1 MPARKKTEEPAE
13 NSGPTA
19 KKQHR
24 IVTTYTEEVPIDTL
38 DQPEQEPDGEPEEYQ
53 EAEQPVFLPSQF
65 FIEPEEDPDPIAA
78 MMRDLQV
85 AKRSHSWTVVIERL
99 PNYERD
105 SRWDV
110 GARRVNCGTRSVTPD
125 FLEEIRREF
134 ARPGRPNHFRL
145 TIKRDGK
152 IHANWPEVVSLEP
165 PPLEDILAEDAKL
178 QAVAPPSLPFSDPH
192 RNFKQ
197 LIEQMKQLAELR
209 SVLFPDAPA
218 PLANPAA
225 GLMTEEA
232 ALLKLLSA
240 DGSVVEQITR
250 RLSRRLFA
258 EGPAEESP
266 WAAVLTAALNN
277 APIILDRLG
286 FRPGG
291 LAGPPAAVEG
301 PQAVPAREPLASPAP
316 PAGPPLVQAANPE
329 PGPSP
334 ELFLLSRVLQ
344 YCADQVPAAGAAAWV
359 DSFASQNPGVAPM
372 VDLFV
377 SMSPGDCL
385 SFLKTYFP
393 NAAPIVE
400 AAHAPGWITALQA
413 ALTEQQEEPA

>member
-13 NSGPTA
+13 NNGPTA
-19 KKQHR
+19 RKQHR

-38 DQPEQEPDGEPEEYQ
+38 DQPEQEPDGEPEEYN
-53 EAEQPVFLPSQF
+53 EAEQPVFMPPQF
-65 FIEPEEDPDPIAA
+65 SIEPEEDPDPIAA

-99 PNYERD
+99 PNFERD

-134 ARPGRPNHFRL
+134 ARPNRPNHFRL

-152 IHANWPEVVSLEP
+152 IYANWPEVVSLEP

-209 SVLFPDAPA
+209 TVLFPDAPA
-218 PLANPAA
+218 AAVNPAA
-225 GLMTEEA
+225 GPMTEEA

-240 DGSVVEQITR
+240 NNDVVEQITR

-301 PQAVPAREPLASPAP
+301 PQAVPAREPLPSPAP
-316 PAGPPLVQAANPE
+316 PAAPLAQTANPE
-329 PGPSP
+329 PGPSS

-344 YCADQVPAAGAAAWV
+344 FCADKVPAVGAAAWV
-359 DSFASQNPGVAPM
+359 DSFATQNPGVGPM
-372 VDLFV
+372 IDLFV
-377 SMSPGDCL
+377 SMSPADCL
-385 SFLKTYFP
+385 SFLKSYFP

-400 AAHAPGWITALQA
+400 AAHAPGWIIALQT
-413 ALTEQQEEPA
+413 ALTEQEEPA